1 MHGRLI
7 TDNVLVTYE
16 MMHHISQKK
25 NGKVGDLALK
35 LDMSKAYDRVE
46 WIWLEKIMQRLGF
59 DDKWC
64 TLIMS
69 CVTTVFYSV
78 KINGKPK
85 GHIVPSRGIR

>member
-1 MHGRLI
+1 
-7 TDNVLVTYE
+7 
-16 MMHHISQKK
+16 
-25 NGKVGDLALK
+25 
-35 LDMSKAYDRVE
+35 
-46 WIWLEKIMQRLGF
+46 MQRLGF

-64 TLIMS
+64 ALIMS